1 MAALACDLVWAHGN
15 TVLNPHYKSIGL
27 YGSEYWSHFLPRRVG
42 SDMALELTER
52 CMPVSAKSAKAIGM
66 IDAILSPSRN
76 GFMEEVM
83 KHASILGKDQVFQ
96 EKIVSAKNQERCPEW
111 HQSLELVRSQELRI
125 MRENFVNPEYIRARK
140 AFVHKFSPTAT
151 PAHLL
156 VNQGRPQMLADTTVP
171 TEKVNNIPAVRMGG
185 IKVSKAL
192 LKDLAV
198 KVELIMETSNGDVPT
213 LAVVIVSGNACS
225 EHYVRNK
232 VKAAKKAGILTE
244 TYRFENNSDTSRTL
258 EEILLERIRYLNN
271 EKAVNGIMVQLPLPA
286 GVNKHRVLAA
296 VSPEKDVDGLVAA
309 NLGSLALGTSDEPHT
324 ASFFTPCT
332 AKGIMALLD
341 YYHSTVLGKKVC
353 IIGRSSLVG
362 MPTQLCLMKRGATVT
377 NCDINTVNLKHF
389 VRDSDI
395 VIASAG
401 SPELVK
407 KDWIKPGAIVVDAG
421 YHVLESK
428 NSGTETIVGDVESGA
443 SQVASLMTPV
453 PGGVGPMTVT
463 MLLENTVDAFI
474 SQNAIDAEDTPTI
487 IMAA

>member
-27 YGSEYWSHFLPRRVG
+27 YGSEYWSYFLPRRVG

-66 IDAILSPSRN
+66 IDDILSPSRK

-83 KHASILGKDQVFQ
+83 KNASILGKDQAFQ

-111 HQSLELVRSQELRI
+111 HQSLELARSQELRI

-140 AFVHKFSPTAT
+140 AFVHKFRPTAT
-151 PAHLL
+151 PAHLV
-156 VNQGRPQMLADTTVP
+156 VNPGRPQMLADKTVP
-171 TEKVNNIPAVRMGG
+171 IEKVNIPAVRMGG

-192 LKDLAV
+192 LKDLALT
-198 KVELIMETSNGDVPT
+198 VELIKETSNGDVPT
-213 LAVVIVSGNACS
+213 LAVVIVSGDSCS
-225 EHYVRNK
+225 EHYVKNK

-244 TYRFENNSDTSRTL
+244 THRFENDIDTSSTL
-258 EEILLERIRYLNN
+258 EEILLKRIRYLNN
-271 EKAVNGIMVQLPLPA
+271 DKAVNGIIVQLPLPA

-296 VSPEKDVDGLVAA
+296 VSPKKDVDGLVAA
-309 NLGSLALGTSDEPHT
+309 NLGSLALGASEEPPT
-324 ASFFTPCT
+324 PSFFTPCT
-332 AKGIMALLD
+332 AKGIMGLLD
-341 YYHSTVLGKKVC
+341 YYHVPVLGKRVC

-362 MPTQLCLMKRGATVT
+362 MPTQLCFMKRGATVT
-377 NCDINTVNLKHF
+377 NCDINTVHLKQF
-389 VRDSDI
+389 VRESDI

-407 KDWIKPGAIVVDAG
+407 TDWIKPGAIVVDAG
-421 YHVLESK
+421 YHVLENE
-428 NSGTETIVGDVESGA
+428 NSGTETIVGDVDSGA

-463 MLLENTVDAFI
+463 MLLQNTVDAFI
-474 SQNAIDAEDTPTI
+474 SQKGYSE
-487 IMAA
+487 